1 MCSPALIEGLCH
13 HRDTPPATSRRG
25 FLRAAAGVGVGVPTA
40 AALAGAA
47 TASAATAPAAPLPTA
62 ASVPTAAPIHTAALR
77 GRVVDLT
84 HELSADFPV
93 WLRFTEIPVTKQ
105 VATLA
110 ADGYN
115 DKINTV
121 NEHTGT
127 HIDAPLHFDDSGLSV
142 AQIPA
147 EALVA
152 PLVVV
157 RIADRAAKNPVTEL
171 AVDDILAWERRH
183 GRVPDGAFVA
193 MDSGWSRRVPVP
205 GAFLNY
211 DAATG
216 QYLWPGISPE
226 AAHFLVS
233 DRRVAGAGVDTTSLD
248 TGTREIPL
256 AHQTI
261 LPAGLYGLEC
271 IADLDRVP
279 DSGATLVVGAPKMR
293 AGTGGPARVLAFV

>member
-1 MCSPALIEGLCH
+1 MCSPALIEGLCQ

-25 FLRAAAGVGVGVPTA
+25 LLRAAAGVGVPA
-40 AALAGAA
+40 AAAAVLAGAGA
-47 TASAATAPAAPLPTA
+47 ASAATAAPVPTTAGHVAAVPSTA
-62 ASVPTAAPIHTAALR
+62 AVR

-93 WLRFTEIPVTKQ
+93 WLRFTETPVTKQ
-105 VATLA
+105 IATLA

-147 EALVA
+147 DALVA

-171 AVDDILAWERRH
+171 EVDDILAWERRH

-233 DRRVAGAGVDTTSLD
+233 DRRVVGAGVDTTSLD

-279 DSGATLVVGAPKMR
+279 DSGATLVVGAPRMR

>member
-13 HRDTPPATSRRG
+13 HRDAAPATSRRG
-25 FLRAAAGVGVGVPTA
+25 FLRAAAGVGVPA
-40 AALAGAA
+40 AAVLAGADP
-47 TASAATAPAAPLPTA
+47 ASAATATA
-62 ASVPTAAPIHTAALR
+62 TTGSVPTTAPVPPTAPVSTSAVR

-93 WLRFTEIPVTKQ
+93 WLRFTETPVTKQ

-115 DKINTV
+115 DKINTI

-157 RIADRAAKNPVTEL
+157 RIAERAAKNPVAEL
-171 AVDDILAWERRH
+171 EVDDILAWERRH

-211 DAATG
+211 DSATG